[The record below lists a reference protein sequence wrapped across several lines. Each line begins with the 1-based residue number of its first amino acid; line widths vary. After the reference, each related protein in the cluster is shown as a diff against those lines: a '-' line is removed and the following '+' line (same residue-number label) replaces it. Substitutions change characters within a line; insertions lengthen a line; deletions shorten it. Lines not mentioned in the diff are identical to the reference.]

1 MKRFTFKFQLY
12 LISTAYVFLLIS
24 KWLSRNTCMPHFF
37 SFSLPRK
44 EEQLAG
50 RNSTTCK
57 REIFHSVVINK
68 QYFGPTLA
76 GSMQVL
82 LTHYTWLLE
91 KIFIQESTTKKLS
104 IKKNWNHSPDLLH
117 MEQSWD
123 EIACILKCRCCCLK
137 CLIIY
142 NLIFFFQNYIHMFLF
157 NWFNV
162 QRISPFYNIFITE
175 IVNDNLSYDTL
186 PGLF

>member
-1 MKRFTFKFQLY
+1 MAPHLRAACRCY
-12 LISTAYVFLLIS
+12 L
-24 KWLSRNTCMPHFF
+24 H
-37 SFSLPRK
+37 
-44 EEQLAG
+44 
-50 RNSTTCK
+50 
-57 REIFHSVVINK
+57 
-68 QYFGPTLA
+68 
-76 GSMQVL
+76 
-82 LTHYTWLLE
+82 TWLLE

-123 EIACILKCRCCCLK
+123 EIACILKCLCCCLK

-162 QRISPFYNIFITE
+162 QRISPFYNIFVTE

-186 PGLF
+186 PGLFKDRLLCAPSRTLALLSLCWFSFLLLWRDLGITVGVFSNVAILMIVVTTFACV

>member
-1 MKRFTFKFQLY
+1 
-12 LISTAYVFLLIS
+12 
-24 KWLSRNTCMPHFF
+24 MPHFL

-104 IKKNWNHSPDLLH
+104 IKKK
-117 MEQSWD
+117 
-123 EIACILKCRCCCLK
+123 LK
-137 CLIIY
+137 
-142 NLIFFFQNYIHMFLF
+142 
-157 NWFNV
+157 
-162 QRISPFYNIFITE
+162 PFT
-175 IVNDNLSYDTL
+175 
-186 PGLF
+186 